1 MYILQ
6 ISPKSCSHPIQVLP
20 QAHLHSSLTIFPT
33 SSPFQIRNCGMSS
46 YRTQNEL
53 DSHILT
59 EYQPWE
65 WHVSQK
71 QQERFW
77 GVVPIPQSS
86 QEAT

>member
-1 MYILQ
+1 
-6 ISPKSCSHPIQVLP
+6 
-20 QAHLHSSLTIFPT
+20 
-33 SSPFQIRNCGMSS
+33 MSS